1 MRKLALL
8 EPLLLFGLI
17 IAYVWKLRLIL
28 RDCWDARRNQR
39 IYNGLRLA
47 PLQTE
52 VEQPQP

>member
-17 IAYVWKLRLIL
+17 MVYVWKLRLIL

-47 PLQTE
+47 PLQTG